1 MRQNI
6 LPKIILLNPTSLV
19 FQIFCSFLLNPSPQ
33 THTIPFSFS
42 SNIFWIPFPLSLLIP
57 SPFPSPFP
65 SIYLLHSFP
74 PFPPYIFSISF
85 PLSFLI
91 SSPFPSPF
99 PPLYIFSIPFP
110 PFPSFPLCKY
120 FLLFPYQKQV
130 YPVHYILFILLVH
143 ILFKTFMQ
151 YLYFLRGFIFA
162 MREVYSCANCQKV
175 LWNKVL
181 NFETKKV
188 LW

>member
-33 THTIPFSFS
+33 THTIPFSF
-42 SNIFWIPFPLSLLIP
+42 PSL
-57 SPFPSPFP
+57 
-65 SIYLLHSFP
+65 YLLHSLP
-74 PFPPYIFSISF
+74 PFLPYIFSIPF
-85 PLSFLI
+85 HLSPLI

-175 LWNKVL
+175 L
-181 NFETKKV
+181 
-188 LW
+188 